1 MQTNSPIMQ
10 YTTTKFLIFQ
20 AVPRNMPVSVHT
32 ITMGHAEKIPRA
44 VAGVY
49 MVLPDASHMNYENIL
64 QLNEQL

>member
-10 YTTTKFLIFQ
+10 YTTTKFFIFQ

-32 ITMGHAEKIPRA
+32 ITMGHAEIPSA